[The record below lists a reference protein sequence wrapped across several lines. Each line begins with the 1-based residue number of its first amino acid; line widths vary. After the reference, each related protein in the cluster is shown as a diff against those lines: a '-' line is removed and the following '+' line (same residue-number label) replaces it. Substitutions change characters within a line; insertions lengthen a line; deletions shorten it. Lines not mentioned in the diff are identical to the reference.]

1 MRKNHLNQQCAVYSF
16 QGDLCDASYVGY
28 TLRHLHQCVS
38 ELKNVS
44 SSIGEHYKNKHSAIP
59 KNLDKRFSVLK
70 KCNNKFN
77 CLVHE
82 MLLMRELAPSLNVQL
97 DAIRA
102 KLFVTFAYFI
112 SSNLQPEKL
121 FWQFIS
127 KHFELDMGS
136 RWHRNVVLSCPHCFI
151 LELCCALKI
160 INYWKVTVVEVNKN
174 VRHAKV
180 QHFCAFSI

>member
-1 MRKNHLNQQCAVYSF
+1 MCSLFFSGWLVRCK
-16 QGDLCDASYVGY
+16 LCGLY
-28 TLRHLHQCVS
+28 TEALSHQCMS

-97 DAIRA
+97 DAIWA
-102 KLFVTFAYFI
+102 KLFVSFAYFI
-112 SSNLQPEKL
+112 YANLQPEKL

-136 RWHRNVVLSCPHCFI
+136 RWHRNVVLSCPHICFI

>member
-121 FWQFIS
+121 F
-127 KHFELDMGS
+127 
-136 RWHRNVVLSCPHCFI
+136 
-151 LELCCALKI
+151 
-160 INYWKVTVVEVNKN
+160 
-174 VRHAKV
+174 
-180 QHFCAFSI
+180 

>member
-1 MRKNHLNQQCAVYSF
+1 MRKNRLNQQCAVYSF

-44 SSIGEHYKNKHSAIP
+44 PSIGEHYKNKHSAIP

-77 CLVHE
+77 CLVYE

-102 KLFVTFAYFI
+102 ELFVTFAYFI
-112 SSNLQPEKL
+112 YCNLQPEKL
-121 FWQFIS
+121 F
-127 KHFELDMGS
+127 
-136 RWHRNVVLSCPHCFI
+136 
-151 LELCCALKI
+151 
-160 INYWKVTVVEVNKN
+160 
-174 VRHAKV
+174 
-180 QHFCAFSI
+180 